1 MVNKIKYETE
11 NLEKTFNIS
20 KNNEIRY
27 KTGNIEN
34 NSNNSTIIKIESQNI
49 NERKKKLKIGILS
62 VLNCIN
68 VGNNYL
74 KYAISVVLK
83 EMGFIPYI
91 IGTNPEKITLE
102 FLRKTTNV
110 IVIKNFNEIKRYDY
124 DILMVNSD
132 QTWRKFDKNIFDYG
146 FLKFAENWNLTKFIY
161 GASLG
166 VEYWDFTPEET
177 NLIKRLLKQFKGIS
191 IREKGS
197 LDLIK
202 QNLGITPEVVLD
214 PTLLIDKSY
223 YLDLVADY
231 PKNEYNNEKFIL
243 VYILGWDFENK
254 ELIKLYSKLNYKII
268 KFKLT
273 KQTKIKKFIYY
284 INNTQ
289 AIISNS
295 FHGTIFSILF
305 NKPFLTLYTKD
316 QSIERFISLG
326 NLLNITNR
334 FSLLGEDVDINLLN
348 IPLNI
353 NYSIIDELRVKS
365 LNFLKKNLYMK

>member
-27 KTGNIEN
+27 KTGNIKN

-91 IGTNPEKITLE
+91 IATSLDRINFS
-102 FLRKTTNV
+102 FLRKNTNL
-110 IVIKNFNEIKRYDY
+110 IVVKSFNEIKKDDY

-132 QTWRKFDKNIFDYG
+132 QTWRKFDGNIFNIG
-146 FLKFAENWNLTKFIY
+146 FLKFAEDWNLTKFVY

-166 VEYWDFTPEET
+166 YDYWDFTPEET

-214 PTLLIDKSY
+214 PTLLI
-223 YLDLVADY
+223 
-231 PKNEYNNEKFIL
+231 IL
-243 VYILGWDFENK
+243 
-254 ELIKLYSKLNYKII
+254 
-268 KFKLT
+268 
-273 KQTKIKKFIYY
+273 
-284 INNTQ
+284 
-289 AIISNS
+289 
-295 FHGTIFSILF
+295 
-305 NKPFLTLYTKD
+305 
-316 QSIERFISLG
+316 
-326 NLLNITNR
+326 
-334 FSLLGEDVDINLLN
+334 
-348 IPLNI
+348 
-353 NYSIIDELRVKS
+353 
-365 LNFLKKNLYMK
+365 